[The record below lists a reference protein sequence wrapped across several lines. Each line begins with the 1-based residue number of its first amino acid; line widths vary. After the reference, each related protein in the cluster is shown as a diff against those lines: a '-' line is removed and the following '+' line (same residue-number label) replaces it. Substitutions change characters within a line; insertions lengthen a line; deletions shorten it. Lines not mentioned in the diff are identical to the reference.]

1 MENDYSQLI
10 KKVMNS
16 EIDALQNVEKNIDPS
31 FNTIVDAV
39 LHCEGKIV
47 FMGVGKSGHIGKKL
61 AATFASTGTPSF
73 FVHGTEAIH
82 GDLGMVEKKD
92 LVIAISNSGETQEV
106 LAPIPSL
113 RRIGSKIIALTG
125 NKNSTLAKASDLV
138 LMVKVNHEADDF
150 NLAPSNSST
159 AALVVG
165 DAIGLTV
172 SHLKGFQE
180 KNFANFHP
188 GGALGRRLLNSD
200 FRIHEKKVNE
210 Q

>member
-1 MENDYSQLI
+1 MESDYSQLI
-10 KKVMNS
+10 KRVMNS
-16 EIDALQNVEKNIDPS
+16 EITALQNIEKNIDPS
-31 FNTIVDAV
+31 FNSVVDAV
-39 LHCEGKIV
+39 LQCEGKIV
-47 FMGVGKSGHIGKKL
+47 FMGVGKSGHIGEKL

-82 GDLGMVEKKD
+82 GDLGMIEKDD
-92 LVIAISNSGETQEV
+92 LVIAISNSGETKEV

-113 RRIGSKIIALTG
+113 RMIGSRIIALTG
-125 NKNSTLAKASDLV
+125 NKNSTLAKMSDLV
-138 LMVKVNHEADDF
+138 LTVKVNHEADDF

-180 KNFANFHP
+180 RNFATFHP
-188 GGALGRRLLNSD
+188 GGALGRRLLNSK
-200 FRIHEKKVNE
+200 FKTHERKVNE